1 MAKNNIGFTININA
15 RYNPHNRIIL
25 RDYRNYIKAVRK
37 AGASRIVH
45 AGHELDE
52 RKKKRLENMVNAVHD
67 AGLKAI
73 LYTGVFGTEDLVKK
87 PELEKWAQKDK
98 DGNILG
104 YNGAGSS
111 AMMCPV
117 SPYAVDYLL
126 PRIEETAALDF
137 DGIFIDI
144 PWIMKGGCYCSNCD
158 ADRMQGMGNDRLVR
172 FGLAEFTEGIRET
185 FPKLRLAVNAS
196 APGIYDHRWHGAN
209 IGNLNGLFDDYVTEW
224 NPLRWGRSA
233 DDITRCISEAKK
245 KAHGELYHATTLT
258 DRSGR
263 MYDEGRIASLFSAI
277 LDGGAK
283 PWLGIACPE
292 EQMKIVGK
300 AWRYASENKKD

>member
-1 MAKNNIGFTININA
+1 MANKNIGFTININA
-15 RYNPHNRIIL
+15 RYSPHKGVFMD
-25 RDYRNYIKAVRK
+25 DYACYVTAVKR

-52 RKKKRLENMVNAVHD
+52 KKRERLENMVNIVHD
-67 AGLKAI
+67 AGLKAV
-73 LYTGVFGTEDLVKK
+73 LYTGVFGTEDLMKK
-87 PELEKWAQKDK
+87 PELEKWAQRDK
-98 DGNILG
+98 DDNILG
-104 YNGAGSS
+104 YNGARSS

-117 SPYAVDYLL
+117 SPYAADYLL
-126 PRIEETAALDF
+126 PRIENTAALDF

-158 ADRMQGMGNDRLVR
+158 EHRMKGMGNDRLVR
-172 FGLAEFTEGIRET
+172 LGLGEFVNRIRET

-209 IGNLNGLFDDYVTEW
+209 IGNLNGLFDEYVTEW
-224 NPLRWGRSA
+224 NPLRWCRGV
-233 DDITRCISEAKK
+233 DDITKCIAEAKK
-245 KAHGELYHATTLT
+245 KAHGESFHATTLT
-258 DRSGR
+258 DSSGR
-263 MYDEGRIASLFSAI
+263 MYDGGRIALLFGAI
-277 LDGGAK
+277 LNGGAK

-300 AWRYASENKKD
+300 AWRYASENRKD